1 MDKDDNIQNKR
12 PREKSSLAD
21 RKQRFDATHNSA
33 MASIKAEAEERR
45 LKTERLRKMRLQSE
59 S

>member
-1 MDKDDNIQNKR
+1 
-12 PREKSSLAD
+12 LAD
-21 RKQRFDATHNSA
+21 RKQRFDATHASA

-45 LKTERLRKMRLQSE
+45 LKTERLRKMPLQSG

>member
-1 MDKDDNIQNKR
+1 MDKDDNIPQKR

-21 RKQRFDATHNSA
+21 RKQRFDATHDSA